1 MSLLHAS
8 PPGRTRA
15 TNNEGKTEM
24 SEQEI
29 REELAAAQ
37 LRAEDLGKL
46 HQQAQHDVAALELK
60 LYQLQGRE
68 SA

>member
-1 MSLLHAS
+1 
-8 PPGRTRA
+8 
-15 TNNEGKTEM
+15 M

-29 REELAAAQ
+29 REELAAAK

-46 HQQAQHDVAALELK
+46 HQQAQHDVSALELK
-60 LYQLQGRE
+60 LYQLQNRE